1 MIKSMPQSP
10 QNQKS
15 PTAFTL
21 VELLVVIGI
30 IAILISLL
38 LPALN
43 KAREQANSIKCMS
56 NLRQISLGLVAYT
69 AENKGFII
77 PSYNLPH
84 TPGALTNFT
93 APPNTIMDGWP
104 SILDRDGFVRS
115 NSQNANTAFYCPDT
129 VDNNGMVNGQTGT
142 NGANSRGWIEW
153 PMTFAGPTGGDSDPQ
168 ISTTWPD
175 QNFNKIIRS
184 SYWINAYNPIGGP
197 ISSAQTIPQNDL
209 YYTASVGF
217 GPDNQGN
224 FINLHKSTNIKHS
237 SLLVVIA
244 DGVYMGRQSVDQLK
258 MTNSRIGY
266 RHIGPA
272 GANTQANVAFADGH
286 VESLTGNQAPC
297 SYAKT
302 TSYAGNGGT
311 TTLAQQEQINL
322 AGPTVYPDPAAALAI
337 FFSANP
343 GAN

>member
-1 MIKSMPQSP
+1 MPQFSKYP
-10 QNQKS
+10 RRAFT
-15 PTAFTL
+15 PAFTL

-30 IAILISLL
+30 IALLISIL

-69 AENKGFII
+69 AENKGWII

-84 TPGALTNFT
+84 VPGSPTAYT
-93 APPNTIMDGWP
+93 APPNIIMDGWP

-115 NSQNANTAFYCPDT
+115 TAQDSNTAFYCPDT
-129 VDNNGMVNGQTGT
+129 VDNNGMANGQTGT

-168 ISTTWPD
+168 ISVTWPD
-175 QNFNKIIRS
+175 QGFNKIIRS
-184 SYWINAYNPIGGP
+184 SYWINAYNPIGGAL
-197 ISSAQTIPQNDL
+197 SATAPTIAQNDL
-209 YYTASVGF
+209 YYTASVGY
-217 GPDNQGN
+217 GPD
-224 FINLHKSTNIKHS
+224 INGTYIGLHKTTNIKHS

-244 DGVYMGRQSVDQLK
+244 DGVYMGRQSVDQLNMK
-258 MTNSRIGY
+258 NGRVGY

-272 GANTQANVAFADGH
+272 GANTQANFAFADGH
-286 VESLTGNQAPC
+286 VESLTGAQAPC

-302 TSYAGNGGT
+302 TSYSGNGGT

-322 AGPTVYPDPAAALAI
+322 AGPTVYPDPAAALGI
-337 FFSANP
+337 FLASNP